1 MGAEPPAPIL
11 MHFASQE
18 TTMHYLV
25 IGIED
30 GDHKYLGGAET
41 RQDAVNLAHAHAGET
56 GEEAYVLEAVEYL
69 KGGKSE

>member
-1 MGAEPPAPIL
+1 
-11 MHFASQE
+11 
-18 TTMHYLV
+18 MHYLV

-56 GEEAYVLEAVEYL
+56 GEEAYVLEAVEYM